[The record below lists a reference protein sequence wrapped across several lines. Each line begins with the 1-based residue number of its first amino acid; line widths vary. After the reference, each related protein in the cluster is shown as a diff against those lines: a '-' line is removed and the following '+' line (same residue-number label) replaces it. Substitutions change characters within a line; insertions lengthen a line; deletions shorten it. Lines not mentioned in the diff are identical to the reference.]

1 MTPSTPF
8 KVLFLCTGN
17 SARSILAEFLLKRLG
32 GDRFEV
38 HSAGAAPKGEVHP
51 IALRLLRERFR
62 IPATDARSKP
72 WEEFSDVRFDF
83 VITLCD
89 KARESCPVLP
99 YQPVIA
105 HWGSED
111 PAAVEG
117 SELEKEAAF
126 LRVAMEIS
134 RRLELFLALPIEK
147 LDRLRLTALT
157 RGIGEQ
163 EPASPLP
170 FQESSR

>member
-1 MTPSTPF
+1 MTPPSPF

-32 GDRFEV
+32 GERFEV

-51 IALRLLRERFR
+51 LALRLLRERFR
-62 IPATDARSKP
+62 IPAADARSKS
-72 WEEFSDVRFDF
+72 WEEFRDVRFDF
-83 VITLCD
+83 VITLCE
-89 KARESCPVLP
+89 KARESCPVWP

-105 HWGSED
+105 HWGSAD
-111 PAAVEG
+111 PSAAEG
-117 SELEKEAAF
+117 SEAEKESAF
-126 LRVAMEIS
+126 LKVSMEIS

-157 RGIGEQ
+157 RGIGEK
-163 EPASPLP
+163 
-170 FQESSR
+170 